1 MGWVITKDA
10 EGKGEALASDSK
22 SLGPIQT
29 AFDAEVTAIEG
40 ALFWYVNNRNIS
52 PALIIHSDS
61 TSAMQGQDTPA
72 PDQDKNT
79 PSVYNDG

>member
-40 ALFWYVNNRNIS
+40 TLFWYVNNCNTS

-61 TSAMQGQDTPA
+61 TYAMARAGHTGAGPGQEHA
-72 PDQDKNT
+72 IRI
-79 PSVYNDG
+79 